1 MVSQSAKAFLQG
13 LLSAERDPEQL
24 LILAEELELARRAA
38 ARQGPFYSLFFSLRF
53 EEDLAPKEIA
63 EILGETRNYV
73 NVYTHKLRKKIK
85 AELMR

>member
-1 MVSQSAKAFLQG
+1 MVSQSVKAFLQG
-13 LLSAERDPEQL
+13 LVSAERDPEQL

-38 ARQGPFYSLFFSLRF
+38 ARQGPFYRLFFSLRF